1 MPLILL
7 LLIATVANLL
17 CRTIVVWPLDLLPD
31 LFAALWNW
39 TLLAVALLGLLWCLG
54 D

>member
-7 LLIATVANLL
+7 LLIATAANLA
-17 CRTIVVWPLDLLPD
+17 CRNLVVLPIALLPD
-31 LFAALWNW
+31 LFETLWSW
-39 TLLAVALLGLLWCLG
+39 VLLAIAMLGLLWCLG